1 MRNIFENAVSDLA
14 IERRR
19 ADLSL
24 EGIDYRVDPCSV
36 GRWERLRIYS
46 EEGAKS
52 IGRPMGL
59 YDTLSTKRMDC
70 LDPAEIEDAKD
81 EVASEL
87 CRMFECT
94 KTYPDK
100 LLVVGL
106 GNSHLTPDAVGPL
119 AAAGV
124 EATMHLYDADKKAF
138 YMLECSAISV
148 LIPRVPSESGLDTAR
163 TVKSL
168 TKEIKPDAV
177 IAIDALAARAPERLG
192 RTVQISSTGI
202 FAGSGLGLGG
212 SAIDEE
218 SVGCPVFAIGV
229 PTVINAAYL
238 SQGKEGSDT
247 HSDMFVSPKEIN
259 IIVENAAKIISGGI
273 NQAFGVAF

>member
-1 MRNIFENAVSDLA
+1 MRDIFENALSDLA
-14 IERRR
+14 LERRR
-19 ADLSL
+19 ADLTL
-24 EGIDYRVDPCSV
+24 EGVDYRVDPCPV
-36 GRWERLRIYS
+36 GKWERLRIYS

-70 LDPAEIEDAKD
+70 FDPIEIEDAKD
-81 EVASEL
+81 EIASEL

-106 GNSHLTPDAVGPL
+106 GNSRLTPDAIGPL
-119 AAAGV
+119 AAADV
-124 EATMHLYDADKKAF
+124 QATMHLCELDKKAF
-138 YMLECSAISV
+138 FMLECSAISV
-148 LIPRVPSESGLDTAR
+148 LIPRVTSESGIDTAK

-168 TKEIKPDAV
+168 AKEINPDAV

-202 FAGSGLGLGG
+202 FAGSGLGLCG
-212 SAIDEE
+212 SAIDEK
-218 SVGCPVFAIGV
+218 SIGCPVFAIGV
-229 PTVINAAYL
+229 PTVINADYL
-238 SQGKEGSDT
+238 SCEEKESDT
-247 HSDMFVSPKEIN
+247 HSGMFVSPKEIN

-273 NQAFGVAF
+273 NQAFGISF